1 MSEAIA
7 AAPRRIAAWRAA
19 RTLGARRA
27 EARIDHWLM
36 LWCSL
41 IAVVMTLYVLIG
53 SQPYQH
59 EAILDPVTGVAPIS
73 PINRYIW
80 LGLLAASAPVLYLR
94 RDRLLALVRA
104 VWPLLALYGWF
115 VLTVAWSI
123 DPGASQRRLFL
134 YIVELA
140 VILALR
146 LGFDE
151 GWKLQRAV
159 AVACGAVVAIDLA
172 SWAAAPGVSMTELG
186 LAAIHTHKNTLGAAM
201 LLSLLILGPYA
212 LHRESRGGKL
222 AWGALFVGGFLL
234 LVASRSKTSLAIA
247 LVAIAMTPGVMILLR
262 LRRLG
267 LWAAGLAALAAVGA
281 ALFGWWAWCL
291 LVGADPLW
299 PLAEVTFTQRT
310 DVWRFSLG
318 EWAKRPIQGVGFGAF
333 WDVDP
338 AVQPSLQTDLW
349 FAKPDAYTNESH
361 NGYIDLLVTTG
372 IAGFAG
378 AMALWARWTFG
389 GLAALRETLTPGG
402 PPRGFAL
409 TAGLFPLVFFIHN
422 WMESTYFTANTIFG
436 LFILIVGV
444 FIDTRPRGAS
454 A

>member
-1 MSEAIA
+1 MSEAA
-7 AAPRRIAAWRAA
+7 PAPRRVAAWRADRA
-19 RTLGARRA
+19 RGARQT
-27 EARIDHWLM
+27 EAFVDHWLM
-36 LWCSL
+36 IWCSL
-41 IAVVMTLYVLIG
+41 IAIVMTLYVLIG

-73 PINRYIW
+73 PVNRYIW

-94 RDRLLALVRA
+94 RERLPALAKA
-104 VWPLLALYGWF
+104 VWPLLALYAWF
-115 VLTVAWSI
+115 ILTVTWSI

-134 YIVELA
+134 YVVELA
-140 VILALR
+140 VIFALR

-151 GWKLQRAV
+151 AWKLQRAV
-159 AVACGAVVAIDLA
+159 AAACGIVVAIDLA
-172 SWAAAPGVSMTELG
+172 SWAVAPGASMTELG

-212 LHRESRGGKL
+212 LHRESRGGRL
-222 AWGALFVGGFLL
+222 AWGALFLGGLLL

-247 LVAIAMTPGVMILLR
+247 LVAMALTPVLMALLR
-262 LRRLG
+262 LRALG
-267 LWAAGLAALAAVGA
+267 LWAVGLAAVAAVGA

-291 LVGADPLW
+291 LVGADPLG
-299 PLAEVTFTQRT
+299 PLADVTFTQRT

-372 IAGFAG
+372 VVGFLG
-378 AMALWARWTFG
+378 AMVLWARWTFG
-389 GLAALRETLTPGG
+389 GLAMLKETLAIRG
-402 PPRGFAL
+402 PLRGFAL
-409 TAGLFPLVFFIHN
+409 SAGLFPLIFFIHN

-436 LFILIVGV
+436 LFILIFGV
-444 FIDTRPRGAS
+444 FVETRRRQRA
-454 A
+454 